1 MTTPADN
8 RSRTPRALWLSAAVL
23 SLLVVV
29 QAGRVLGPTASAE
42 MVTHAGNY
50 TALTCDVGG
59 SEDVL
64 LVLDGRKELLLVYR
78 MENQTALEFYK
89 RYELPRLFQDARG
102 AAPGRK

>member
-1 MTTPADN
+1 V
-8 RSRTPRALWLSAAVL
+8 SAAVL
-23 SLLVVV
+23 APLVVV

-42 MVTHAGNY
+42 MVSHAGNY
-50 TALTCDVGG
+50 TALTADSGT
-59 SEDVL
+59 EDVL

-78 MENQTALEFYK
+78 MENQSALELYK